1 MTYAT
6 STEQSRYDL
15 LLRTWLRIRD
25 LSAKVSEEAPYAASI
40 AEEWESRLRSAAE
53 VAPGYVLP
61 DDVSTA
67 VTELLDSL
75 SDLSVAEALDWI
87 DLLPRNVLELAEPE
101 TVALEFESRH
111 AAQLPLSDSEICPEA
126 WGRNE
131 TRSAVAAAA

>member
-15 LLRTWLRIRD
+15 LLRTWLRVRD
-25 LSAKVSEEAPYAASI
+25 LSAKVSKEAPYAAAI
-40 AEEWESRLRSAAE
+40 AEEWELRLRSAAE

-75 SDLSVAEALDWI
+75 EDLSVEEALDWI

-101 TVALEFESRH
+101 TVARGLDFRP
-111 AAQLPLSDSEICPEA
+111 AAELPLADSEICPEA
-126 WGRNE
+126 WGKNE